1 MKSWK
6 IWAICA
12 LLWAPCAL
20 AQSLLPNGQQQF
32 TDANGQ
38 PLAGGSVYF
47 YVPATTTPQATYQN
61 SAGTVLNSNPV
72 ILNSAGRAIIWG
84 SGLYREVVYD
94 QFGNLVWD
102 QLTFGVG
109 TLLGSNSGS
118 GGTASGYQKFP
129 SGTIIEWG
137 KFNSATGNGD
147 VITLP
152 LAFPTAYTLAVDPGG
167 DSGNITLVNADTTS
181 LSTFTI
187 WTYEWAAGTP
197 GTGIGLSG
205 WGSSAIASFSANATQ
220 YAPFTG
226 GGATSGAGAETAAE
240 SYAPVTIAISQMY
253 ATINATQGFGA
264 AGGAVVTLRDNGAST
279 ALTCTMTVGVATC
292 SDTSHTVTVNAGDL
306 LDWEVAASGTVSNA
320 TPQLAINY
328 QVGATGVAGTWTATG
343 GLGVGWVAV
352 GY

>member
-129 SGTIIEWG
+129 SIVVLCLM
-137 KFNSATGNGD
+137 KFLSMKCQHNQNGHQE
-147 VITLP
+147 
-152 LAFPTAYTLAVDPGG
+152 
-167 DSGNITLVNADTTS
+167 N
-181 LSTFTI
+181 
-187 WTYEWAAGTP
+187 
-197 GTGIGLSG
+197 
-205 WGSSAIASFSANATQ
+205 
-220 YAPFTG
+220 
-226 GGATSGAGAETAAE
+226 
-240 SYAPVTIAISQMY
+240 
-253 ATINATQGFGA
+253 
-264 AGGAVVTLRDNGAST
+264 
-279 ALTCTMTVGVATC
+279 
-292 SDTSHTVTVNAGDL
+292 SHT
-306 LDWEVAASGTVSNA
+306 W
-320 TPQLAINY
+320 
-328 QVGATGVAGTWTATG
+328 
-343 GLGVGWVAV
+343 
-352 GY
+352 